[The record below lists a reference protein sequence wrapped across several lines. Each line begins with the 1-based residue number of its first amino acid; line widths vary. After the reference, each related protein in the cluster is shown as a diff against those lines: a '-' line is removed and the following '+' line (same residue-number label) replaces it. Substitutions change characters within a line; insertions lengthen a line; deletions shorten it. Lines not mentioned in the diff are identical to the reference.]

1 MDELKRLTKC
11 GDAWAEQR
19 AQMALDLS
27 DQLSRGDLSR
37 DEYQEL
43 MQDLVR
49 TDALSQCASSIETK
63 TAVIRAVNLA
73 LALV

>member
-1 MDELKRLTKC
+1 MDELKKLTKC

-19 AQMALDLS
+19 AQMALNLG

-63 TAVIRAVNLA
+63 TALIKAVNVA
-73 LALV
+73 MMLV

>member
-11 GDAWAEQR
+11 GDAWAEQS

-49 TDALSQCASSIETK
+49 TDALSQCSSSIETK

-73 LALV
+73 IKLI

>member
-1 MDELKRLTKC
+1 MDELKQLTKC

-19 AQMALDLS
+19 AQMALDLG
-27 DQLSRGDLSR
+27 DQLSRGDLTR

-49 TDALSQCASSIETK
+49 TDALSQCASSIEIK

>member
-1 MDELKRLTKC
+1 MDELKKLTKC

-19 AQMALDLS
+19 AQMALDLG
-27 DQLSRGDLSR
+27 DQLSRGDLTR

-49 TDALSQCASSIETK
+49 TDALSQCASSVETK

>member
-19 AQMALDLS
+19 AQMALDLG
-27 DQLSRGDLSR
+27 DQLSRGDLTR

-63 TAVIRAVNLA
+63 TALIKAVNVA
-73 LALV
+73 MMLV

>member
-1 MDELKRLTKC
+1 MDELKKLTKC

-49 TDALSQCASSIETK
+49 TDVLSQCASSIETK
-63 TAVIRAVNLA
+63 TALIKAVNVA
-73 LALV
+73 MMLV

>member
-1 MDELKRLTKC
+1 
-11 GDAWAEQR
+11 
-19 AQMALDLS
+19 
-27 DQLSRGDLSR
+27 
-37 DEYQEL
+37 

-49 TDALSQCASSIETK
+49 TDALSQCASSVETK

>member
-1 MDELKRLTKC
+1 MDELKKLTKC

-19 AQMALDLS
+19 AQMALDLG
-27 DQLSRGDLSR
+27 DQLSRGDLTR

-63 TAVIRAVNLA
+63 TALIKAVNVA
-73 LALV
+73 MMLV